1 MDKRNLAAIVD
12 MFTYEVCGKHLKPAK
27 RPLAS
32 NPRTPE
38 FNHQVGA
45 NIFWVNKIAFLH
57 VICTFTL
64 YSQVERVVNM
74 QGDHV
79 RGKFMKMWTR
89 FFGGLKKLKLDLG
102 PEFDYKFVEQMRD
115 TLGCE
120 IVPVPGG
127 AHWSHGTTEN
137 KHGVLREMAQKML
150 DDNLGLNPE
159 EAMDA
164 CVAAKNCT
172 VNVYG
177 YSPIQLAF
185 GYAPTIPYFP
195 VKGDA
200 VTDEEMSLVCKGY
213 LKDHLQRV

>member
-1 MDKRNLAAIVD
+1 M
-12 MFTYEVCGKHLKPAK
+12 
-27 RPLAS
+27 
-32 NPRTPE
+32 
-38 FNHQVGA
+38 
-45 NIFWVNKIAFLH
+45 
-57 VICTFTL
+57 
-64 YSQVERVVNM
+64 
-74 QGDHV
+74 
-79 RGKFMKMWTR
+79 
-89 FFGGLKKLKLDLG
+89 GGLKKLKLDLG

-127 AHWSHGTTEN
+127 AHWLHGTTEN

-185 GYAPTIPYFP
+185 GYARTIPYFA
-195 VKGDA
+195 VKGDE
-200 VTDEEMSLVCKGY
+200 VTDEEMSLVYKGY
-213 LKDHLQRV
+213 LKDR